1 MNPKEF
7 SFNTLGRAIVT
18 VAALSAG
25 VAFAAGPYPDTAA
38 TRSAP
43 VVIITNGPPVTSV
56 VTVTAQRSATGSDSE
71 VLSAIPRDH
80 EAGVRAAARQGPDAL
95 RQYVWRTR
103 MIYSFYYGD
112 FRPLA
117 VG

>member
-1 MNPKEF
+1 MNAKEF
-7 SFNTLGRAIVT
+7 RFNTLGRAIVT

-25 VAFAAGPYPDTAA
+25 VAFAAGPYPGTA
-38 TRSAP
+38 TTNAP
-43 VVIITNGPPVTSV
+43 VVVIYGPPVTSV
-56 VTVTAQRSATGSDSE
+56 VTVTAQRSATGSDTE

-80 EAGVRAAARQGPDAL
+80 EAGVRAAGRQGPDAL

>member
-1 MNPKEF
+1 MK
-7 SFNTLGRAIVT
+7 SYRRYLAITKPAYVP
-18 VAALSAG
+18 L
-25 VAFAAGPYPDTAA
+25 PDKV
-38 TRSAP
+38 P
-43 VVIITNGPPVTSV
+43 I
-56 VTVTAQRSATGSDSE
+56 
-71 VLSAIPRDH
+71 
-80 EAGVRAAARQGPDAL
+80 AL